1 MPRTMHIPVAGGK
14 GGVEKGD
21 RVPGRLVAKADKLAD
36 AANEAA
42 LAAASRGSRTDMPAF
57 EVTPEQARDVF
68 DLVAE
73 RIMAER

>member
-42 LAAASRGSRTDMPAF
+42 LAAASRRRT
-57 EVTPEQARDVF
+57 
-68 DLVAE
+68 
-73 RIMAER
+73 